1 MTTAVSFHPFIPK
14 APLSLWDAI
23 SRGVQTRPRTSPVGG
38 LFERP
43 LCSLVGGSGA
53 QSEGHP
59 CCPSEGAHRVIHD
72 NRLNGSVKD
81 QRRENKSCVRFL
93 YFAFAKHVLSL
104 CPWSNNV

>member
-1 MTTAVSFHPFIPK
+1 MSFHPFIPK

-43 LCSLVGGSGA
+43 LCGLVGGSEA

-81 QRRENKSCVRFL
+81 QREENKSRVRFL

-104 CPWSNNV
+104 LSVE